1 MSESSPQQS
10 DFTVSTRAP
19 IDVLAIMAQIE
30 TRIEEQ
36 KKSGVL
42 KESEIEEICQMEM
55 LPLPDFLD
63 VPNVYEP
70 HLYPAHPSAAYTPHV
85 FTPET
90 EAGPVKALMGKIR
103 KLLNPLTRF
112 FLRPQYNEIRNLL
125 AELHNQNGQRIHSL
139 QQDSPIVHQ
148 SKEYIKLLHN
158 ALNNMIVEFSK
169 LKIEEELL
177 KTQIKA
183 MEDRLAF
190 LEKRER
196 SIEQTVF
203 PQQVGR

>member
-1 MSESSPQQS
+1 MTDSSPKET
-10 DFTVSTRAP
+10 DFALNTDAP
-19 IDVLAIMAQIE
+19 IDVNAIMAEIE
-30 TRIEEQ
+30 KRISEQ
-36 KKSGVL
+36 KSSGVL

-70 HLYPAHPSAAYTPHV
+70 HLYPPHTLPPFTPHSFV
-85 FTPET
+85 PEAET
-90 EAGPVKALMGKIR
+90 GPVKSLMGKIR
-103 KLLNPLTRF
+103 KLLDPLIRF
-112 FLRPQYNEIRNLL
+112 FMRPQYNEIRNLM
-125 AELHNQNGQRIHSL
+125 AELHNRNAQDIHSL
-139 QQDSPIVHQ
+139 HQDNPILHQ

-183 MEDRLAF
+183 MEDRLSF

-196 SIEQTVF
+196 SIERTLY
-203 PQQVGR
+203 PE

>member
-1 MSESSPQQS
+1 MSDQNPTQS
-10 DFTVSTRAP
+10 DFKINTDAP
-19 IDVLAIMAQIE
+19 IDVMDIMAQIE
-30 TRIEEQ
+30 SRIAEQ
-36 KKSGVL
+36 KSTGVL

-70 HLYPAHPSAAYTPHV
+70 HLYPPHPAPAFSPHI

-90 EAGPVKALMGKIR
+90 ESGTVKSLMGKFR
-103 KLLNPLTRF
+103 KMINPLTRF
-112 FLRPQYNEIRNLL
+112 FLRPHYNEIRNII
-125 AELHNQNGQRIHSL
+125 AELHNENALQIHHL
-139 QQDSPIVHQ
+139 KKDSPILHQ
-148 SKEYIKLLHN
+148 TKEYIKLLHN

-177 KTQIKA
+177 KTQLKA
-183 MEDRLAF
+183 MEDRLSF

-196 SIEQTVF
+196 SIERTLF
-203 PQQVGR
+203 PE

>member
-1 MSESSPQQS
+1 MSDQAPSQS
-10 DFTVSTRAP
+10 DFPISTQAP
-19 IDVLAIMAQIE
+19 VDVQSIMEQIE
-30 TRIEEQ
+30 QRIREQ
-36 KKSGVL
+36 KDSGVL

-70 HLYPAHPSAAYTPHV
+70 HLYPPRPSPSYEPEV
-85 FTPET
+85 FSPEL
-90 EAGPVKALMGKIR
+90 EAGAVKAMMGKLR
-103 KLLNPLTRF
+103 RLLSPLTRF
-112 FLRPQYNEIRNLL
+112 FLRPHSNELRHIVIERYNRNALEIHKLK
-125 AELHNQNGQRIHSL
+125 
-139 QQDSPIVHQ
+139 QDNPILHQ

-158 ALNNMIVEFSK
+158 AMNNMIVEFSK

-177 KTQIKA
+177 KTQVKA

-196 SIEQTVF
+196 SIEHTLF
-203 PQQVGR
+203 PD

>member
-1 MSESSPQQS
+1 MSDQAPPQS
-10 DFTVSTRAP
+10 EFTIDTEAP
-19 IDVLAIMAQIE
+19 IDVQAIMAQIE
-30 TRIEEQ
+30 SRIQEQ
-36 KKSGVL
+36 KDSGVL

-70 HLYPAHPSAAYTPHV
+70 HLYPPHPGPAYEPEV
-85 FTPET
+85 FTPEV
-90 EAGPVKALMGKIR
+90 EAGAIKALMGKLR
-103 KLLNPLTRF
+103 RLFSPLTRF
-112 FLRPQYNEIRNLL
+112 FLRPQTNELRHIMVELYNRNAKEIHHLKL
-125 AELHNQNGQRIHSL
+125 
-139 QQDSPIVHQ
+139 DSPILHQ

-177 KTQIKA
+177 KTQLKA

-196 SIEQTVF
+196 SIERTLF
-203 PQQVGR
+203 PE